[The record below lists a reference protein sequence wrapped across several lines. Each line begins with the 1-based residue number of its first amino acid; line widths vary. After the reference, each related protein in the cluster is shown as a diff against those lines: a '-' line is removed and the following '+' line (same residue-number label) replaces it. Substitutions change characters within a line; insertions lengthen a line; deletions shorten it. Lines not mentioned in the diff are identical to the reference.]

1 MHRAGTVLSG
11 AFDSGEGGNLSS
23 AIKLGTG
30 RGRLSDHG
38 GGTLWYVMALL
49 VAALV
54 SIPVIVVASSVFVPT
69 GDVWAH
75 LSSTVLPRYVSNS
88 LILLAGVGIGTFVIG
103 VGTAWLVTMYQ
114 FPGRVV
120 FEWALFL
127 PFAMPAYVL
136 AYTYTGLFEFAGP
149 FQTFLREAFDWTRHD
164 YWFPPVRSLGGAIWM
179 LTFVL
184 YPYVYLLSRAAF
196 IEQSVCV
203 MEVSRTMGRTRL
215 RTFFSVGLPLAR
227 PAIVAGLS
235 FALIETLNDF
245 GTVQYFAVDTFT
257 TGIFRTWIGLGEP
270 MAAIQ
275 LAAILMIFVFA
286 VILLERWSRG
296 AGRVHHTS
304 SRHQTLPRFRLSTP
318 LALAASLACFLP
330 VLFGF
335 LLPTSALVVWSV
347 ETAEQMINLDF
358 LTYALNSF
366 VLASLTAVLA
376 VAVGLFLSYGQ
387 RLRGGFVM
395 GMATRVSSM
404 GYAVPGA
411 VVAVGVLFVYASFDR
426 TVGGWLQSAFGYS
439 PGLILTGTVAG
450 VVFAYLVRFLAISL
464 STTEA
469 GLAKITPNMDAA
481 ARSLGHSPNAVLRKV
496 HAPLMWGSLLTAAM
510 LVFVDVMKELPATII
525 LRPFNFDTLAIR
537 AYQLAS
543 DERLADASSSALAIV
558 LVGIVP
564 VIMLSVAIARSRAGH
579 RDD

>member
-1 MHRAGTVLSG
+1 VRLLASAFILG
-11 AFDSGEGGNLSS
+11 AQVSLSS
-23 AIKLGTG
+23 VVTLGPA
-30 RGRLSDHG
+30 RGRFAPRG
-38 GGTLWYVMALL
+38 GGILWYAVALL
-49 VAALV
+49 IAGLV
-54 SIPVIVVASSVFVPT
+54 SIPVIVVASSVFVDT
-69 GDVWAH
+69 GEVWSH
-75 LSSTVLPRYVSNS
+75 LASTVLPRYVSNS

-149 FQTFLREAFDWTRHD
+149 FQTVLRETFGWTRHD
-164 YWFPPVRSLGGAIWM
+164 YWFPQVRSLGGAIWM

-203 MEVSRTMGRTRL
+203 FEVSRTMGRTRL
-215 RTFFSVGLPLAR
+215 KTFFGVGLPLAR

-275 LAAILMIFVFA
+275 LAAVLMIFVFA
-286 VILLERWSRG
+286 VVLIERWTRG
-296 AGRVHHTS
+296 PGKVHHTS
-304 SRHQTLPRFRLSTP
+304 SRHQTLPRFRLSAAF
-318 LALAASLACFLP
+318 ALGASLACFLP
-330 VLFGF
+330 IFFGF
-335 LLPTSALVVWSV
+335 LLPTGALVGWAI
-347 ETAEQMINLDF
+347 ETAEEMINFSF

-376 VAVGLFLSYGQ
+376 VLFGLFLSYGQ
-387 RLRGGFVM
+387 RLRGGMVM
-395 GMATRVSSM
+395 ALATRIASM
-404 GYAVPGA
+404 GYAIPGA
-411 VVAVGVLFVYASFDR
+411 VVAVGVLFVYASVDR
-426 TVGGWLQSAFGYS
+426 VVGQWAQSVFGVS

-481 ARSLGHSPNAVLRKV
+481 ARSLGHPPNVVLRKV

-558 LVGIVP
+558 LVGIIP

-579 RDD
+579 RND